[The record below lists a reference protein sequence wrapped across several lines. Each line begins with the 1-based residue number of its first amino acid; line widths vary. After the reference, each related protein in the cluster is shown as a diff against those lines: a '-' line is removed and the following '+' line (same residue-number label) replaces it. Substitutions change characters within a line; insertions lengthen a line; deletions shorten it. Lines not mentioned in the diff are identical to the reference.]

1 MWGHRIFN
9 EMKSE
14 HLVIKIGSSPLDTPE
29 FIALKTEFNKLSHPA
44 RPEVS
49 WTLIES
55 LCLSLFKNHGI
66 DLQSGA
72 YYTIAR
78 LQRHGLSGFTEGCEL
93 LASVIVTHWD
103 ALWPEKPNQRTE
115 ALNWFNTKA
124 SALLRQQTYETKD
137 LRLVYRS
144 ERALQLIIDKLAKTT
159 WEKLPKIENL
169 LWFFQNLAK
178 QLEKQEEYAKQ
189 NTSES
194 VTLPPL
200 VYIQQPAKQVEQP
213 SPTFIFEPPEPAS
226 TLTVTTKKMSATRG
240 FIWGCVLSSAL
251 FLVSGFSAY
260 VYFKHEMEAIT
271 SIPEGAVAKWL
282 FKPEINT
289 YEYHLALLEKRSP
302 LANLKLIENMQE
314 KAKSYWPADADQA
327 YFSRNWQNQYEA
339 RLENMPINDSWSET
353 AMLLQQLSN
362 KIIQQE
368 KNRGSFT
375 LSYLKTAIYDIQKQ
389 HNKVEPIEEK
399 LRQLSLQIKN
409 GQPVPPA
416 TLINIDNKING
427 LLARYYELQKQA
439 EQKGLKPSSYSSFG
453 LSHE

>member
-1 MWGHRIFN
+1 
-9 EMKSE
+9 MKSE
-14 HLVIKIGSSPLDTPE
+14 RLVIKIGSSPLDTPE

-44 RPEVS
+44 RPEVN
-49 WTLIES
+49 WTLIDS

-78 LQRHGLSGFTEGCEL
+78 LQQHGLSGFTEGCEL
-93 LASVIVTHWD
+93 LASIIVTHWD
-103 ALWPEKPNQRTE
+103 TLWPEKPNQRTE
-115 ALNWFNTKA
+115 VFNWFNTKA
-124 SALLRQQTYETKD
+124 SALLRQQTYATKD
-137 LRLVYRS
+137 LRLIYRS

-178 QLEKQEEYAKQ
+178 QIEKQEEHAKQ
-189 NTSES
+189 NATGA

-200 VYIQQPAKQVEQP
+200 VYIQQPEKQVEQP
-213 SPTFIFEPPEPAS
+213 SPTFIFETPEPTSSATIPPEITP
-226 TLTVTTKKMSATRG
+226 KKMSAARG
-240 FIWGCVLSSAL
+240 FMWGCILSSTF
-251 FLVSGFSAY
+251 FLISGFSAHI
-260 VYFKHEMEAIT
+260 YFKHEIETIT

-282 FKPEINT
+282 FNPDINT

-314 KAKSYWPADADQA
+314 KAKSYWPTDAKQT

-353 AMLLQQLSN
+353 GMLLQQLSN
-362 KIIQQE
+362 KIVQQE

-375 LSYLKTAIYDIQKQ
+375 LSYLKTAIYEIQKQ

-399 LRQLSLQIKN
+399 LRQLSLQIKD
-409 GQPVPPA
+409 GQSVSPA

-439 EQKGLKPSSYSSFG
+439 EQQGLKPGSYSSLG